1 MRLKCALIKSDCSI
15 ESVLTSEFC
24 ITFYS
29 TDQNRVSV
37 IIRNRQLSVCQGY
50 FTCIYI
56 GFWQGPFPKS
66 GLDKIDRFWQ
76 FLL

>member
-1 MRLKCALIKSDCSI
+1 M
-15 ESVLTSEFC
+15 
-24 ITFYS
+24 
-29 TDQNRVSV
+29 SV

-66 GLDKIDRFWQ
+66 GLDKILVFPMMGFGSFYCIASLAITKLNFRTFFFQ
-76 FLL
+76 V